1 MDYLR
6 FPNSRPSH
14 FGREISRK
22 SNKFASGMGPQSSWG
37 EHSDPRTAENEP
49 ENQPFIQFIGRKR
62 FTLSALSSG
71 EVSKGGGVCCDGKHC
86 QFLLHLLDM
95 LRGVSDRNMSSKNL
109 TKHEGSPDA
118 NSFCIGAGSQGSYP
132 F

>member
-1 MDYLR
+1 M
-6 FPNSRPSH
+6 
-14 FGREISRK
+14 GRESRRRGD
-22 SNKFASGMGPQSSWG
+22 SGRPGANNWLARG
-37 EHSDPRTAENEP
+37 EQSDPRTAENAP
-49 ENQPFIQFIGRKR
+49 QNQPFPQLIGRKR

-71 EVSKGGGVCCDGKHC
+71 EVSKGGGVCCDGKHF

-109 TKHEGSPDA
+109 TKREARRDA
-118 NSFCIGAGSQGSYP
+118 NSFCIGAGSQGSYC